1 MANKR
6 LSIDI
11 DESLH
16 AQLKAEASAKG
27 LHLGPYCEAI
37 LEARGEEALS
47 PSVETLDATT
57 ISTMPLDA
65 LRNMCSELAENKPRD
80 WERGIR
86 LVNSEI
92 RRRYRV

>member
-1 MANKR
+1 MAKKR
-6 LSIDI
+6 LSIEI

-16 AQLKAEASAKG
+16 AQLKAEASAQG

-37 LEARGEEALS
+37 LEARSDAPS
-47 PSVETLDATT
+47 SVEKLDATT

-65 LRNMCSELAENKPRD
+65 LRGLCSELAENKPRD

-86 LVNSEI
+86 LINTEI

>member
-1 MANKR
+1 MAKKR
-6 LSIDI
+6 LSIEI

-16 AQLKAEASAKG
+16 AQLKAEASAQG

-37 LEARGEEALS
+37 LEARGDAPS
-47 PSVETLDATT
+47 SVEKLDATT

-65 LRNMCSELAENKPRD
+65 LRVMCSELAENKPRD
-80 WERGIR
+80 WEKGIR
-86 LVNSEI
+86 LVNTEI

>member
-16 AQLKAEASAKG
+16 AQLKAEASAQG

-37 LEARGEEALS
+37 LEARGEATLS
-47 PSVETLDATT
+47 SSVEKLDATT

-65 LRNMCSELAENKPRD
+65 LRGLCSELAENKPRD

-86 LVNSEI
+86 PTNTEI

>member
-16 AQLKAEASAKG
+16 AQLKAEASAQG

-37 LEARGEEALS
+37 LEARGDAPS
-47 PSVETLDATT
+47 SVEKLDATT

-65 LRNMCSELAENKPRD
+65 LRTMCSELAENKPRD
-80 WERGIR
+80 WEKGIR
-86 LVNSEI
+86 LVNTEI

>member
-1 MANKR
+1 MAKKR
-6 LSIDI
+6 LSIEI

-16 AQLKAEASAKG
+16 AQLKAEASAQG

-37 LEARGEEALS
+37 LEVRGDAPS
-47 PSVETLDATT
+47 SVETLDATT

-65 LRNMCSELAENKPRD
+65 LRTMCSELAENKPRD
-80 WERGIR
+80 WEKGNR
-86 LVNSEI
+86 LVNTEI

>member
-6 LSIDI
+6 LSIEI

-16 AQLKAEASAKG
+16 AQLKAEASAQG

-37 LEARGEEALS
+37 LEARGDAPS
-47 PSVETLDATT
+47 SVEKLDATT
-57 ISTMPLDA
+57 ISVLPLGS
-65 LRNMCSELAENKPRD
+65 LRELCTELAEKKPKD

>member
-16 AQLKAEASAKG
+16 AQLKAEASAQG

-37 LEARGEEALS
+37 LEARGNAPS
-47 PSVETLDATT
+47 SVETLDATT

-65 LRNMCSELAENKPRD
+65 LRTMCSELAENKPRD
-80 WERGIR
+80 WEKGIR
-86 LVNSEI
+86 LVNTEI
-92 RRRYRV
+92 KRRYRV

>member
-16 AQLKAEASAKG
+16 AQLKAEASAQG
-27 LHLGPYCEAI
+27 LHLGPYCQAI
-37 LEARGEEALS
+37 LEARSDAPS
-47 PSVETLDATT
+47 SVEKLDPTT
-57 ISTMPLDA
+57 ISTMPLNA
-65 LRNMCSELAENKPRD
+65 LRERSIELAESKPHD

-86 LVNSEI
+86 LINTEI

>member
-6 LSIDI
+6 LSIEI

-16 AQLKAEASAKG
+16 AQLKAEASAQG

-37 LEARGEEALS
+37 LEARSDAPS
-47 PSVETLDATT
+47 SVEKLDATT
-57 ISTMPLDA
+57 ISTMPLNA
-65 LRNMCSELAENKPRD
+65 LREMCIELAENKPRD
-80 WERGIR
+80 WERGVR
-86 LVNSEI
+86 LVNTEI

>member
-6 LSIDI
+6 LTIEI

-16 AQLKAEASAKG
+16 SQLKAEASAKG

-37 LEARGEEALS
+37 LEARSDS
-47 PSVETLDATT
+47 PRSSSVEKLDATT
-57 ISTMPLDA
+57 ISTMPLDC
-65 LRNMCSELAENKPRD
+65 LRGLCSELAETKPQD

-86 LVNSEI
+86 LVNTEI

>member
-6 LSIDI
+6 LSIEI

-16 AQLKAEASAKG
+16 AQLKAEASAQG
-27 LHLGPYCEAI
+27 LHLGPYCQAI
-37 LEARGEEALS
+37 LEARGEATLS
-47 PSVETLDATT
+47 SSVEKLDATT

-65 LRNMCSELAENKPRD
+65 LRGLCSELAENKPRD

-86 LVNSEI
+86 LINTEI

>member
-1 MANKR
+1 MAKKR
-6 LSIDI
+6 LSIAI

-16 AQLKAEASAKG
+16 AQLKAEASAQG
-27 LHLGPYCEAI
+27 LQLGPYCQAI
-37 LEARGEEALS
+37 LEARGDAPS
-47 PSVETLDATT
+47 SVEKLDATT

-65 LRNMCSELAENKPRD
+65 LRVMCSELAENKPRD

-86 LVNSEI
+86 LVNTEI

>member
-6 LSIDI
+6 LSIEI

-16 AQLKAEASAKG
+16 AQLKAEASAQG
-27 LHLGPYCEAI
+27 LHLGPYCQAI
-37 LEARGEEALS
+37 LEARGDAPS
-47 PSVETLDATT
+47 SVEKLDATT

-65 LRNMCSELAENKPRD
+65 LRGLCSELAENKPRD

-86 LVNSEI
+86 LINTEI

>member
-16 AQLKAEASAKG
+16 AQLKAEASAQG
-27 LHLGPYCEAI
+27 LHLGPYCQAI
-37 LEARGEEALS
+37 LEARSDAPS
-47 PSVETLDATT
+47 SVEKLDATT
-57 ISTMPLDA
+57 ISTMPLNA
-65 LRNMCSELAENKPRD
+65 LREMCIELAENKPRD
-80 WERGIR
+80 WERGVR
-86 LVNSEI
+86 LVNTEI

>member
-1 MANKR
+1 MAKKR
-6 LSIDI
+6 LSIEI

-16 AQLKAEASAKG
+16 AQLKAEASAQG

-37 LEARGEEALS
+37 LEARGDAPS
-47 PSVETLDATT
+47 SVETLDATT

-65 LRNMCSELAENKPRD
+65 LRTMCSELAENKPRD
-80 WERGIR
+80 WEKGIR
-86 LVNSEI
+86 LVNTEI

>member
-1 MANKR
+1 MATKR
-6 LSIDI
+6 LTIDI

-16 AQLKAEASAKG
+16 AQLKAEASAQG

-37 LEARGEEALS
+37 LEARGDAPS
-47 PSVETLDATT
+47 SVEKLDATT

-65 LRNMCSELAENKPRD
+65 LRTMCSELAENKPRD
-80 WERGIR
+80 WEKGIR
-86 LVNSEI
+86 LVNTEI

>member
-1 MANKR
+1 MATKR
-6 LSIDI
+6 LTIDI

-16 AQLKAEASAKG
+16 AELKGEASAQG

-37 LEARGEEALS
+37 LEARSDS
-47 PSVETLDATT
+47 PRSSSVEKLDATT

-80 WERGIR
+80 WEKGIR
-86 LVNSEI
+86 LVNTEI

>member
-6 LSIDI
+6 LSIEI

-16 AQLKAEASAKG
+16 AQLKAEASAQG

-37 LEARGEEALS
+37 LEARGDAS
-47 PSVETLDATT
+47 SSVEKLDATT
-57 ISTMPLDA
+57 ISTMPLNT
-65 LRNMCSELAENKPRD
+65 LREMCIELAENKPRD
-80 WERGIR
+80 WERGVR
-86 LVNSEI
+86 LVNTEI

>member
-16 AQLKAEASAKG
+16 AQLKAEASAQG

-37 LEARGEEALS
+37 LEARGDAPS
-47 PSVETLDATT
+47 SVETLDATT

-65 LRNMCSELAENKPRD
+65 LRTTCSELAENKPRD
-80 WERGIR
+80 WEKGIR
-86 LVNSEI
+86 LVNTEI

>member
-1 MANKR
+1 MAKKR
-6 LSIDI
+6 LSIEI

-16 AQLKAEASAKG
+16 AQLKAEASAQG

-37 LEARGEEALS
+37 LEARGDAPS
-47 PSVETLDATT
+47 SVEKLDATT

-65 LRNMCSELAENKPRD
+65 LRTMCSELAENKPRD
-80 WERGIR
+80 WEKGIR
-86 LVNSEI
+86 LVNTEI

>member
-37 LEARGEEALS
+37 LEARGEETLS

-86 LVNSEI
+86 LVNTEI

>member
-16 AQLKAEASAKG
+16 AQLKAEASAQG
-27 LHLGPYCEAI
+27 LHLGPYCQAI
-37 LEARGEEALS
+37 LEARSDAPS
-47 PSVETLDATT
+47 SVEKLDATT

-65 LRNMCSELAENKPRD
+65 LRGLCSELAENKPRD

-86 LVNSEI
+86 LINTEI

>member
-6 LSIDI
+6 LTIEI

-16 AQLKAEASAKG
+16 SQLKAEASAKG

-37 LEARGEEALS
+37 LEARKELS
-47 PSVETLDATT
+47 RSSSVEKLDATT
-57 ISTMPLDA
+57 ISTMPLDS
-65 LRNMCSELAENKPRD
+65 LRGLCSELAETKPQD

-86 LVNSEI
+86 LVNTEI